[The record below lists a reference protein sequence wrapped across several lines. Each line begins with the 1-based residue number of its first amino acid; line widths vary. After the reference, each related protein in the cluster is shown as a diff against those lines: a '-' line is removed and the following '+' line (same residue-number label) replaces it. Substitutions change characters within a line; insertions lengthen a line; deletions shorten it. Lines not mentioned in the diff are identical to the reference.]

1 MMKAAVLKMFGNP
14 FSIEDVPIPE
24 IKSDE
29 VLLKVVACGL
39 CGTDIKI
46 SHGKRKDT
54 PLPHIQGHEISGVI
68 CKVGLAVKNLKPGD
82 RGVAHFYCS
91 CHQCEHCLTDRE
103 TLCQYM
109 PGRLGFTLNGGL
121 AEYVALPAS
130 SFIPIPGEVSLKD
143 ASILADAISTT
154 YRGLKKANVRAGDRV
169 LVVGLGGLG
178 IHAMQLAQIMG
189 ADVIATTRSMAKI
202 EYAKNFGLREYVQAG
217 ENSSAQIIEKFGGKK
232 IDVVVDTVGS
242 PQTILPS
249 LDILAPSGRM
259 VLLGYTFDEPISI
272 PPYSLILNELSIYGS
287 RASSYKDI
295 VEVLPWLVSGKLKA
309 AISNSYTLDEI
320 NLAMEQLRDGVCL
333 GRQVVLFS

>member
-1 MMKAAVLKMFGNP
+1 MKAAVLKAFGAP
-14 FSIEDVPIPE
+14 FVIEDVPVPTV
-24 IKSDE
+24 KPDE
-29 VLLKVVACGL
+29 VLIKVAACGL

-46 SHGKRKDT
+46 SQGKRKDT

-68 CKVGLAVKNLKPGD
+68 CEVGSAVKNLKSGD

-103 TLCQYM
+103 TLCQRM

-121 AEYVALPAS
+121 AEYVVLPAS
-130 SFIPIPGEVSLKD
+130 GFIPIPEKVSLKD

-154 YRGLKKANVRAGDRV
+154 YRGLKKGNVRAGDRV

-178 IHAMQLAQIMG
+178 IHAAQLAQIMG
-189 ADVIATTRSMAKI
+189 ADVIGTTRSMAKI
-202 EYAKNFGLREYVQAG
+202 EYAKSFGLNEYVQAG

-232 IDVVVDTVGS
+232 VDVVVETVGS
-242 PQTILPS
+242 PQSISTS
-249 LDILAPSGRM
+249 LDLLGPSGRL

-272 PPYSLILNELSIYGS
+272 PPYSLVLNEISICGS

-309 AISNSYTLDEI
+309 AISNSYTLDEV
-320 NLAMEQLRDGVCL
+320 NFAMEQLRSGECL
-333 GRQVVLFS
+333 GRQVILF